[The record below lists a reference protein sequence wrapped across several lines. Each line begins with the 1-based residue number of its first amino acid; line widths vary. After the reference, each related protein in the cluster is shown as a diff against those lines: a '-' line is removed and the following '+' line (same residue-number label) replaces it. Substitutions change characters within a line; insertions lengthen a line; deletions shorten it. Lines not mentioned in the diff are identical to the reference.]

1 MPPSSRLAL
10 LLALA
15 AAAIVPAHAALPPGI
30 SGTWYNP
37 AQSGHGFSLEI
48 LDAGRALGFWY
59 VYDADGNPVH
69 LYLDGVID
77 GRRIEADAWLSRG
90 MRFGSFDPQQ
100 HSLRRWG
107 EVTLAFDDCDTAQ
120 LSWNASGEAG
130 AGYGSGTMPL
140 QRLSRIASLPCAL
153 VDESADLP
161 AGLYQAGWDR
171 PSGGEVER
179 PLLFQAAVDR
189 EGRLWAA
196 ATWAAGPTF
205 LRSFLAP
212 PVLMSAPAQRVGSQ
226 AQAQLEIR
234 YARALGSP
242 RTPSG
247 QLSLPLVFDFDA
259 AGNSVATLATQAD
272 PALLTQAHFS
282 RAAAATDPLQRG
294 DFDASDL
301 AGRRFGAETSGQF
314 VRPVVHVRF
323 GVDGSICIDTFVT
336 CHLSG
341 RLGAFEPGL
350 AMFAFELQDVEQP
363 SLVYSG
369 KGWLRVDTG
378 ELVLVGAAGAIGLG
392 FVATER

>member
-1 MPPSSRLAL
+1 MHPCSRFAL

-15 AAAIVPAHAALPPGI
+15 AAASAPAHATLPPGI

-48 LDAGRALGFWY
+48 LDAERALGFWY
-59 VYDADGNPVH
+59 VYDVDGNPVH

-77 GRRIEADAWLSRG
+77 GRSIVADAWLSRG

-100 HSLRRWG
+100 HALTRWG

-120 LSWNASGEAG
+120 LSWNASGEGG
-130 AGYGSGTMPL
+130 AGYGTGAMPL
-140 QRLSRIASLPCAL
+140 QRLTRIASLPCAL
-153 VDESADLP
+153 VDESGSLP
-161 AGLYQAGWDR
+161 AGLYQGGWDR

-196 ATWAAGPTF
+196 ATWAAGPSF
-205 LRSFLAP
+205 LRSFAP
-212 PVLMSAPAQRVGSQ
+212 APSLIGTPAQRVGSQ
-226 AQAQLEIR
+226 AQTLVETR
-234 YARALGSP
+234 YARALSGTG
-242 RTPSG
+242 TP
-247 QLSLPLVFDFDA
+247 LSSVVAPLLFAFDV
-259 AGNSVATLATQAD
+259 AGNATASTSSQAD
-272 PALLTQAHFS
+272 PFLLTHMHFS
-282 RAAAATDPLQRG
+282 RAAAATDPLRRE

-301 AGRRFGAETSGQF
+301 AGRRFGAETVGQF

-336 CHLSG
+336 CQLSG
-341 RLGAFEPGL
+341 RLGAFEQGL

-369 KGWLRVDTG
+369 KGWLRADTG
-378 ELVLVGAAGAIGLG
+378 ELVLVGAADTIGLG